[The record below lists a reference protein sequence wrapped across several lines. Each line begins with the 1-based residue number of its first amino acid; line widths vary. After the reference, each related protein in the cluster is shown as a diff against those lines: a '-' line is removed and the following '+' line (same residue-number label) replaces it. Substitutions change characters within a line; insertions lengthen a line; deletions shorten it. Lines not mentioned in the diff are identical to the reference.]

1 MREMIGNIFEIDAD
15 AVCVTTN
22 GFVKRNGE
30 GVMGAGIAKQMKD
43 MFPDLPKLLGNS
55 IKKFGNEV
63 NVLCRVD
70 GTHLVAF
77 PTKDSSG
84 IADGTN
90 VVPHASYMLGAF
102 VPGFHLKSTLQRIE
116 QSCKELVWLTDFHNY
131 KTVLLTRAGCGNGG
145 LDWNDVKP
153 VMAKLLDDRFIIVD
167 IKG

>member
-1 MREMIGNIFEIDAD
+1 MKEMIGNIFEIDAD

-30 GVMGAGIAKQMKD
+30 AVMGAGIAKQMKD

-55 IKKFGNEV
+55 IKKLGNQV
-63 NVLCRVD
+63 SLLCMVD
-70 GTHLVAF
+70 GIHVVSF
-77 PTKDSSG
+77 PTKGIEG

-90 VVPHASYMLGAF
+90 TVSHASYMIGAY
-102 VPGFHLKSTLQRIE
+102 VPGFHLKSTIERIE
-116 QSCKELVWLTDFHNY
+116 QSCKELTELANFY
-131 KTVLLTRAGCGNGG
+131 SYETVLITRAGCGNGG

-153 VMAKLLDDRFIIVD
+153 VMTKLLDDRFIVVD